1 MADDTRQLQDF
12 NARIRNAATAG
23 AVEDMIVL
31 IERRRQFLDAL
42 APATTARPAALIAA
56 LDEAVRDNADLVAGL
71 EGAIE
76 QARSRGR
83 STLQARHRYR
93 KTQTHP

>member
-1 MADDTRQLQDF
+1 MADDARQLQDL
-12 NARIRNAATAG
+12 NTRIRHAATTG
-23 AVEDMIVL
+23 AVEDMLVL

-42 APATTARPAALIAA
+42 PPARAARPAALIAA
-56 LDEAVRDNADLVAGL
+56 LDEAVRDNAALVLGL

-83 STLQARHRYR
+83 STLQARYRYR